1 MSKGG
6 HGAAAASVLMLKK
19 SEDKRQELA
28 LREAFKVRK
37 QGWIGRRG
45 QENTSEIAKWHL
57 EPFEQN
63 YSQEYLGDTLRINLK
78 ASSSYFD

>member
-28 LREAFKVRK
+28 LREAFKVSFVEEARIK
-37 QGWIGRRG
+37 FIGA
-45 QENTSEIAKWHL
+45 T
-57 EPFEQN
+57 
-63 YSQEYLGDTLRINLK
+63 Y
-78 ASSSYFD
+78 